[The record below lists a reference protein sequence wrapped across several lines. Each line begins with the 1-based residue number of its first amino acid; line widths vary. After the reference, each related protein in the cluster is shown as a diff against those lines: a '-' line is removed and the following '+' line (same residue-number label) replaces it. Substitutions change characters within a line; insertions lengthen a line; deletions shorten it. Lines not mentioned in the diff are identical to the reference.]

1 MKLHSLPIF
10 AGLALLLTACDS
22 KENKE
27 PVIPETDFSDVAVR
41 IEPIIT
47 KVTETD
53 FQSGDAIGLTITRE
67 AGVHASNEKL
77 TYDGTAFT
85 GSLKWYAE
93 GADKSTLAAYYP
105 YADAVPT
112 SFTVAA
118 DQSTEAALSASDF
131 VSAVKADVLPSANA
145 ISMAFKHQ
153 LSRIVITVV
162 NNSGSAI
169 EGITLKGAV
178 PTAAIAA
185 DLTATAAEGV
195 APVDIKTGLSGE
207 KYYAILPPQTV
218 SLKAAVSY
226 AGLER
231 EQNLAEADLVA
242 GKQYSISIIVVTVIC
257 IILGPILQA
266 FNIIYLEI
274 LQYVLIPDFYKD
286 RPYLSITL
294 PITFAV
300 VLSVFFISCSV
311 FCKATTHSSDDDESE
326 NDSEERFMR
335 DETEGRSFCEFE
347 PYLSTYLDAHPLYNP
362 YPKHTIADIAPL
374 PEVRSVAYDFYQPP
388 DIPIPRTRWKKV
400 SSLPSHP
407 MKRFRDLFLSS
418 LLSSLLRPPDPESF
432 TKQAEEMRDAIPL
445 AGQVTHA
452 SDQAITLPVQQL
464 VSLINLDIRP
474 FLFSARAE
482 SKKAV

>member
-53 FQSGDAIGLTITRE
+53 FVSGDAIGLTITRE

-231 EQNLAEADLVA
+231 EQNLAE
-242 GKQYSISIIVVTVIC
+242 
-257 IILGPILQA
+257 
-266 FNIIYLEI
+266 EI
-274 LQYVLIPDFYKD
+274 
-286 RPYLSITL
+286 
-294 PITFAV
+294 
-300 VLSVFFISCSV
+300 
-311 FCKATTHSSDDDESE
+311 
-326 NDSEERFMR
+326 
-335 DETEGRSFCEFE
+335 GR
-347 PYLSTYLDAHPLYNP
+347 AH
-362 YPKHTIADIAPL
+362 
-374 PEVRSVAYDFYQPP
+374 V
-388 DIPIPRTRWKKV
+388 
-400 SSLPSHP
+400 
-407 MKRFRDLFLSS
+407 
-418 LLSSLLRPPDPESF
+418 
-432 TKQAEEMRDAIPL
+432 
-445 AGQVTHA
+445 
-452 SDQAITLPVQQL
+452 
-464 VSLINLDIRP
+464 
-474 FLFSARAE
+474 
-482 SKKAV
+482 